1 MPRALLRKRATPTQ
15 QNKIYF
21 KEGMQSALLVVL
33 QGRSQGR
40 EQLRVVFVV
49 EMDLSSLNFTVRL
62 LK

>member
-1 MPRALLRKRATPTQ
+1 
-15 QNKIYF
+15 
-21 KEGMQSALLVVL
+21 MQSVLLVVL